1 MRNLHLKNFTITAVI
16 LALSGIFS
24 AGYSQKKSE
33 ANPGKAGVKLEYKYP
48 EGKTFK
54 YISDTKVV
62 QDLDV
67 NGQSMLVNIAMY
79 MGCEVKATRKTGEN
93 LNLEITI
100 DSMAQNIESP
110 QGTAGGPIVDVKG
123 KSFNM
128 VISPAGKTVDV
139 AEAAKVVYN
148 IEGSGE
154 NNMAQAFLNY
164 FPSLPKVA
172 VNPGDTWVSNDTID
186 SKAPTNTMWMP
197 VESKFKFEGIE
208 TIEGIDCAKISAELS
223 GTRKMTT
230 QSQGMEIHTT
240 GPYTGTQ
247 VLYFALKDGYLVKET
262 VNTKMTGNIEIP
274 DQNMSFPVVMT
285 VISNNEVVK

>member
-1 MRNLHLKNFTITAVI
+1 MKNLYFKNLTITLMI
-16 LALSGIFS
+16 LSLSGILF
-24 AGYSQKKSE
+24 AGYSQKKPADKPAKS
-33 ANPGKAGVKLEYKYP
+33 GVLLEYKYP
-48 EGKTFK
+48 EGKTFR
-54 YISDTKVV
+54 YISATKVV

-67 NGQSMLVNIAMY
+67 NGRSMLVNISMF
-79 MGCEVKATRKTGEN
+79 MGCEVKADRKTGDN

-100 DSMAQNIESP
+100 DSMAQKVESP

-128 VISPAGKTVDV
+128 VISPAGKTVDIG
-139 AEAAKVVYN
+139 EAAKVVYN

-154 NNMAQAFLNY
+154 DNMVQAFLNY
-164 FPSLPKVA
+164 FPALPKGN
-172 VNPGDTWVSNDTID
+172 VNPGDTWVTNDTID

-197 VESKFKFEGIE
+197 VESKFKFEGME
-208 TIEGIDCAKISAELS
+208 TVEGIECAKITADLS

-230 QSQGMEIHTT
+230 QSQGMEIHTS

-262 VNTKMTGNIEIP
+262 INTKMTGNIEIP
-274 DQNMSFPVVMT
+274 DQNMAFPMDMT
-285 VISNNEVVK
+285 VISNNQVVK